1 MNSTWLTNDLKVAN
15 NKQHGLIDDF
25 QLGKY
30 FPLGPRLYFSIFLS
44 VSAHKLT
51 LVDERL
57 DDGVTLDLVEVI
69 LLLYQVSEVLDS
81 VRLAH
86 N

>member
-1 MNSTWLTNDLKVAN
+1 M
-15 NKQHGLIDDF
+15 
-25 QLGKY
+25 
-30 FPLGPRLYFSIFLS
+30 GPRLYFSIFLS

-51 LVDERL
+51 LVDECL

>member
-1 MNSTWLTNDLKVAN
+1 M
-15 NKQHGLIDDF
+15 DDF

-30 FPLGPRLYFSIFLS
+30 FGSASLLFYFSHIFLS

-51 LVDERL
+51 LVDECL

>member
-1 MNSTWLTNDLKVAN
+1 M
-15 NKQHGLIDDF
+15 
-25 QLGKY
+25 
-30 FPLGPRLYFSIFLS
+30 
-44 VSAHKLT
+44 SAHKLT
-51 LVDERL
+51 LVDECL